1 MDDALDL
8 VLAQLIQ
15 AYQAQSARVLRLQ
28 DLLVDQSDRL
38 NSQAQQ
44 IEALQ
49 AELSSLRRAQ
59 DEQKGQRARIEEAD
73 RKLDAACQMIERLEA
88 ELDRG

>member
-8 VLAQLIQ
+8 ALTQLIQ

-44 IEALQ
+44 IEALH